1 MQKIE
6 YIKVGLLK
14 PHPQNP
20 RIIKDRQFEILCESI
35 KKHKTY
41 FETRPILANKEMIVF
56 AGNMRLKAAIEIGL
70 EEVPVAIMDI
80 PEEEQRDLMIRDN
93 RQNGEWDLGL
103 LAATYDNEELLA
115 MGFEENELGLGDYGG
130 GGNIE
135 LGGKDINDIFTINF
149 TFENERY
156 LKATQAL
163 QTFKDTTGIE
173 TNEEALEELLKRGN
187 GEE

>member
-35 KKHKTY
+35 KKHKSY
-41 FETRPILANKEMIVF
+41 FETRPILANKDLVVF
-56 AGNMRLKAAIEIGL
+56 AGNMRLRAAIEVGL

-80 PEEEQRDLMIRDN
+80 SEEEQRELMIRDN
-93 RQNGEWDLGL
+93 RQNGEWDFSL
-103 LAATYDNEELLA
+103 LSATFENDELLA

-135 LGGKDINDIFTINF
+135 LKQNDINDLFTLNL
-149 TFENERY
+149 TFQNEAY
-156 LKATQAL
+156 LKVTDLL
-163 QTFKDTTGIE
+163 QKYKDETGTE
-173 TNEEALEELLKRGN
+173 SNEEAIEKLLTDN
-187 GEE
+187 VQL